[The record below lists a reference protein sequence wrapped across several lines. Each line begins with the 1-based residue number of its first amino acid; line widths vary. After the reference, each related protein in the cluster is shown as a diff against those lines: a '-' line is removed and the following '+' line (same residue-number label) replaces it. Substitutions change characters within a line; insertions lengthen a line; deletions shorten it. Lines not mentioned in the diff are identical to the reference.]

1 MELITAPSAKYDP
14 EGKGGLINVIMEKRF
29 LNGSYAQINTMLGA
43 PSVEDYNNKEAA
55 QRYGADG
62 TFNYV
67 KDQWNISF
75 GASYQRYDKSG
86 RRERVS

>member
-1 MELITAPSAKYDP
+1 MELITAPSAKYDS

-86 RRERVS
+86 RREGFS